1 MIDHVIIWMIMRIL
15 MIMLC
20 LAMQPI
26 IQYPEF
32 LMSTSQW
39 DVRIHYST
47 NTVEQCA
54 TNLQMMILTISFS
67 VPTPAPPVLCHR
79 SPLPLSCATGPH
91 PTPCLVGDTPSSV
104 DPNPIVYSYADLIR
118 R

>member
-47 NTVEQCA
+47 NTVE
-54 TNLQMMILTISFS
+54 
-67 VPTPAPPVLCHR
+67 H
-79 SPLPLSCATGPH
+79 
-91 PTPCLVGDTPSSV
+91 GDAV
-104 DPNPIVYSYADLIR
+104 
-118 R
+118 

>member
-26 IQYPEF
+26 IHPDI

-39 DVRIHYST
+39 DVSIHYST

-91 PTPCLVGDTPSSV
+91 PTPCLVGDTPSIV